1 MFVVTLTST
10 SKGELEDQLI
20 SIDEVEFLSRAF
32 FTDGQF
38 VKCPLSYESIVSQL
52 YYVRLPKSEKVNGA
66 YALKQL
72 QQNLDGVIRESVE
85 LPEDEA
91 RSLIYDLRDFIREH
105 ELALTIDY
113 AYLRNRDLIKGL
125 N

>member
-1 MFVVTLTST
+1 M
-10 SKGELEDQLI
+10 
-20 SIDEVEFLSRAF
+20 SRAF
-32 FTDGQF
+32 FKDGQF
-38 VKCPLSYESIVSQL
+38 VKCPLSYDSIVSQL